1 MRKFLVLVACL
12 AALAV
17 IVPASAGAA
26 VSAKK
31 KAPVKISGKTNNHGT
46 KTVKGTSIEVEMD
59 DFYFSPTFV
68 KAKPGS
74 TVSIEL
80 KNEGKQ
86 QHNFSISGQSIDQ
99 NVDPDQKMT
108 VSVTVPASGNL
119 VFFCKFHQS
128 FGMQGALFTKAG
140 TATKT
145 TAIPQTTA
153 TPQTTTGGS
162 SGYGY

>member
-17 IVPASAGAA
+17 IVPASAGAT

-31 KAPVKISGKTNNHGT
+31 KPPVKISGKTNNHGT
-46 KTVKGTSIEVEMD
+46 KAVKGTSIEVEMD

-68 KAKPGS
+68 KAKPGT

-80 KNEGKQ
+80 KNEGKS
-86 QHNFSISGQSIDQ
+86 QHNFSISGQNIDQ
-99 NVDPDQKMT
+99 NVDPDKTAT

-140 TATKT
+140 VATT
-145 TAIPQTTA
+145 TKSKPQTSS
-153 TPQTTTGGS
+153 GGS